1 MSPTFLSRLL
11 LSVFLSASFLVPTSA
26 FAQAKPKVDPVL
38 EQQVLEV
45 LRKNPEVIYQVL
57 KKFGE
62 EQRAAQE
69 RQAKAE
75 QLAAVQKLFKD
86 PKTLIASS
94 PTLGS
99 TSNKILLVEFSDFQC
114 PFCSKSNGILKQFMA
129 KHKDKVTLVF
139 KNFPLTQVH
148 PEALPAARAAW
159 AAQQQGKFWEYHDEL
174 FANQDKLSNN
184 FYLDTAKKL
193 NLNLAKFQG
202 DYGIA
207 DTAILNDF
215 KLGRSI
221 DVQGTPTLIL
231 NGMVV
236 EDPQS
241 IAALEQLLIKVGKWS
256 NYEHGWVVF
265 YIFTKFPDSSTAP
278 PFPAGW
284 AETGAS
290 VESYR

>member
-11 LSVFLSASFLVPTSA
+11 LSVLLSASFFAPTLASA
-26 FAQAKPKVDPVL
+26 QSKPKVDPVL

-62 EQRAAQE
+62 EQRAEQE
-69 RQAKAE
+69 RKAKTE
-75 QLAAVQKLFKD
+75 QLAAIQKLFKD

-94 PTLGS
+94 PTTGS

-114 PFCSKSNGILKQFMA
+114 PYCSKSKEILRQFMA

-139 KNFPLTQVH
+139 KNFPLTQAH

-174 FANQDKLSNN
+174 FGNQAKLGNN

-193 NLNLAKFQG
+193 NLNLAKFQS

-215 KLGRSI
+215 KLGRTI
-221 DVQGTPTLIL
+221 DVQGAPALIL
-231 NGMVV
+231 NGIPV
-236 EDPQS
+236 ENPGS
-241 IAALEQLLIKVGKWS
+241 ITELEQLLAK
-256 NYEHGWVVF
+256 
-265 YIFTKFPDSSTAP
+265 
-278 PFPAGW
+278 
-284 AETGAS
+284 AEKK
-290 VESYR
+290 

>member
-1 MSPTFLSRLL
+1 MSPTFFSRLL
-11 LSVFLSASFLVPTSA
+11 LSALLSASFVVSGNA
-26 FAQAKPKVDPVL
+26 FAQSKSKPKVNPVL

-62 EQRAAQE
+62 EQRAEQE
-69 RQAKAE
+69 RKAKAE
-75 QLAAVQKLFKD
+75 QVAAIQKLFQNS
-86 PKTLIASS
+86 KTLIASS
-94 PTLGS
+94 PTTGS

-114 PFCSKSNGILKQFMA
+114 PSCSRSSEIVKQFMA

-174 FANQDKLSNN
+174 FANQAKLSNN

-193 NLNLAKFQG
+193 NLNLAKFQS

-207 DTAILNDF
+207 DTAILSDF
-215 KLGRSI
+215 KLGRTI
-221 DVQGTPTLIL
+221 DVQGTPALIL
-231 NGMVV
+231 DGMPVKN
-236 EDPQS
+236 PGS
-241 IAALEQLLIKVGKWS
+241 IAELEQLLAK
-256 NYEHGWVVF
+256 
-265 YIFTKFPDSSTAP
+265 
-278 PFPAGW
+278 
-284 AETGAS
+284 AEKK
-290 VESYR
+290 

>member
-11 LSVFLSASFLVPTSA
+11 LALLSASFLMPAPASA
-26 FAQAKPKVDPVL
+26 QTKPKPKVDSVL

-62 EQRAAQE
+62 EQRAEQE
-69 RQAKAE
+69 RKAKAE
-75 QLAAVQKLFKD
+75 QVAAIQKLFQD
-86 PKTLIASS
+86 PKTLIAAS
-94 PTLGS
+94 PTIGS
-99 TSNKILLVEFSDFQC
+99 SSNKILLVEFSDFQC
-114 PFCSKSNGILKQFMA
+114 PYCSKSQEILKQFMA

-139 KNFPLTQVH
+139 KNFPLTQIH

-174 FANQDKLSNN
+174 FANQAKLSNN

-193 NLNLAKFQG
+193 KLNLAKFQS
-202 DYGIA
+202 DYAIA

-215 KLGRSI
+215 KLGRAV

-241 IAALEQLLIKVGKWS
+241 IAALEQLLIKVGK
-256 NYEHGWVVF
+256 
-265 YIFTKFPDSSTAP
+265 
-278 PFPAGW
+278 
-284 AETGAS
+284 
-290 VESYR
+290 

>member
-1 MSPTFLSRLL
+1 MSPIFLFRLVLSSLL
-11 LSVFLSASFLVPTSA
+11 LSALCLVPA
-26 FAQAKPKVDPVL
+26 HAQSNPKPKVSPLL

-45 LRKNPEVIYQVL
+45 LRKNPDVIYQVL

-62 EQRAAQE
+62 EQRAEQE
-69 RQAKAE
+69 RKARAD
-75 QLAAVQKLFKD
+75 QAAVIQKLFQD
-86 PKTLIASS
+86 PKTLIGAS
-94 PTLGS
+94 PTIGS

-114 PFCSKSNGILKQFMA
+114 PFCSKSNEVLKQFMA
-129 KHKDKVTLVF
+129 KHKDQVTLVF

-174 FANQDKLSNN
+174 FGNQAKLGNN

-193 NLNLAKFQG
+193 NLNLAKFQS
-202 DYGIA
+202 DYSIA

-215 KLGRSI
+215 KLGRTI

-241 IAALEQLLIKVGKWS
+241 IVALEQLLAKARK
-256 NYEHGWVVF
+256 
-265 YIFTKFPDSSTAP
+265 
-278 PFPAGW
+278 
-284 AETGAS
+284 
-290 VESYR
+290 

>member
-1 MSPTFLSRLL
+1 MSSTFLSRLL
-11 LSVFLSASFLVPTSA
+11 LSVLLSASFLVPASA
-26 FAQAKPKVDPVL
+26 QSKPKVDPVL

-75 QLAAVQKLFKD
+75 QLAAIQKLFKD
-86 PKTLIASS
+86 PKTLISSS
-94 PTLGS
+94 PTTGS
-99 TSNKILLVEFSDFQC
+99 TSNKILLVGFSDFQC
-114 PFCSKSNGILKQFMA
+114 PGCGKSSAIVKQFMT
-129 KHKDKVTLVF
+129 KHKDKVTFVF

-174 FANQDKLSNN
+174 FGNQAKLGNN

-193 NLNLAKFQG
+193 NLNLAKFQS

-215 KLGRSI
+215 KLGRTI
-221 DVQGTPTLIL
+221 DVQGAPALIL
-231 NGMVV
+231 NGMPV
-236 EDPQS
+236 ENPGS
-241 IAALEQLLIKVGKWS
+241 IAELEQLLAK
-256 NYEHGWVVF
+256 
-265 YIFTKFPDSSTAP
+265 
-278 PFPAGW
+278 
-284 AETGAS
+284 AEKK
-290 VESYR
+290 

>member
-11 LSVFLSASFLVPTSA
+11 LALLSASFLMPAPASA
-26 FAQAKPKVDPVL
+26 QTKPKPKVDSVL

-62 EQRAAQE
+62 EQRAEQE
-69 RQAKAE
+69 RKAKAE
-75 QLAAVQKLFKD
+75 QVAAIQKLFQD
-86 PKTLIASS
+86 PKTLIAAS
-94 PTLGS
+94 PTIGS

-114 PFCSKSNGILKQFMA
+114 PYCSKSQEILKQFMA

-139 KNFPLTQVH
+139 KNFPLTQIH

-174 FANQDKLSNN
+174 FANQAKLSNN

-193 NLNLAKFQG
+193 NLNLAKFQS
-202 DYGIA
+202 DYAIA

-215 KLGRSI
+215 KLGRAV

-241 IAALEQLLIKVGKWS
+241 IAALEQLLIKVGK
-256 NYEHGWVVF
+256 
-265 YIFTKFPDSSTAP
+265 
-278 PFPAGW
+278 
-284 AETGAS
+284 
-290 VESYR
+290 

>member
-1 MSPTFLSRLL
+1 MSPTLLSRLL
-11 LSVFLSASFLVPTSA
+11 LALLSASFLMPAPA
-26 FAQAKPKVDPVL
+26 FAQSKPKPKVDPAL

-62 EQRAAQE
+62 EQRAEQE
-69 RQAKAE
+69 RKVKAE
-75 QLAAVQKLFKD
+75 QVAAIQKLFQD
-86 PKTLIASS
+86 PKTLIAAS
-94 PTLGS
+94 PTIGS

-114 PFCSKSNGILKQFMA
+114 PYCSKSQEILKQFMA

-174 FANQDKLSNN
+174 FANQAKLSNN

-193 NLNLAKFQG
+193 KLNLAKFQS
-202 DYGIA
+202 DYAIA

-215 KLGRSI
+215 KLGRAV

-241 IAALEQLLIKVGKWS
+241 IAALEQLLIKVGK
-256 NYEHGWVVF
+256 
-265 YIFTKFPDSSTAP
+265 
-278 PFPAGW
+278 
-284 AETGAS
+284 
-290 VESYR
+290 

>member
-1 MSPTFLSRLL
+1 MSPTLLSRLL
-11 LSVFLSASFLVPTSA
+11 LALLSASFLMPAPASA
-26 FAQAKPKVDPVL
+26 QSKPKPKVDSVL

-62 EQRAAQE
+62 EQRAEQE
-69 RQAKAE
+69 RKVKAE
-75 QLAAVQKLFKD
+75 QVAAIQKLFQD
-86 PKTLIASS
+86 PKTLIAAS
-94 PTLGS
+94 PTIGS

-114 PFCSKSNGILKQFMA
+114 PYCSKSQEILKQFMA

-174 FANQDKLSNN
+174 FANQAKLSNN

-193 NLNLAKFQG
+193 KLNLAKFQS
-202 DYGIA
+202 DYAIA

-215 KLGRSI
+215 KLGRAV

-241 IAALEQLLIKVGKWS
+241 IAALEQLLIKVGK
-256 NYEHGWVVF
+256 
-265 YIFTKFPDSSTAP
+265 
-278 PFPAGW
+278 
-284 AETGAS
+284 
-290 VESYR
+290 